1 MQENAPTTTQNRQ
14 AGTQVTDRSTM
25 EDHIDDLLE
34 EVSRLYDRI
43 HFLEARLNRANQRA
57 QYWAIMFDALNDDY
71 DNRIKAI
78 KRSK

>member
-1 MQENAPTTTQNRQ
+1 
-14 AGTQVTDRSTM
+14 VTDRSTLQ
-25 EDHIDDLLE
+25 DHNDDLLK

-43 HFLEARLNRANQRA
+43 HSLEAQLNRANQRA

>member
-1 MQENAPTTTQNRQ
+1 MQENALTTTQNRQ
-14 AGTQVTDRSTM
+14 AGTQVTDRSTLQ
-25 EDHIDDLLE
+25 DHNDDLLE

-43 HFLEARLNRANQRA
+43 HSLEAQLNRANQRA
-57 QYWAIMFDALNDDY
+57 QYWATMFDALNDDY

>member
-1 MQENAPTTTQNRQ
+1 MRNRQ

-34 EVSRLYDRI
+34 EVSRLYAQI
-43 HFLEARLNRANQRA
+43 HSLEAQLTRANERA
-57 QYWAIMFDALNDDY
+57 RYWSAMFDALNDDY

-78 KRSK
+78 KKSK